1 MCPIED
7 STTKSRPRMLA
18 MFLALAGD
26 STMTRGLGMARA
38 GWAVLASN
46 VKQGR
51 RIACT
56 HRGPEAPDR
65 DLWHARC
72 DRHHFCRNGTVDRL
86 LPPWGLPPRH
96 RRAAG
101 LPGQAQ

>member
-18 MFLALAGD
+18 MFFALAGD
-26 STMTRGLGMARA
+26 STMTRGLGMAKA

-51 RIACT
+51 QIACT
-56 HRGPEAPDR
+56 HRGPQAPDR
-65 DLWHARC
+65 DLWHARG
-72 DRHHFCRNGTVDRL
+72 DRDHFRRNRSLDRL
-86 LPPWGLPPRH
+86 LPARGLPPGD
-96 RRAAG
+96 RRPAG
-101 LPGQAQ
+101 FP